1 MTTAYARDD
10 EGPRSKRAA
19 ILQAA
24 VEQFGEDG
32 YEATKWSVVADRV
45 GIGQTA
51 LYHYFESKAHCLLT
65 IMRLELQQSHD
76 RFASAIK
83 DAPSPR
89 EALHDALFH
98 SYDLTELEVLQ
109 VRVLVANTSILGNR
123 RKSKKEETERL
134 AARSLVAQIE
144 RDWTALLQRGM
155 DEKEFPER
163 DAHFLAQM
171 VLGLVVSVWRW
182 YRPNGPLSIDDVREF
197 ATGCAERMVLN

>member
-1 MTTAYARDD
+1 MSTAYATD
-10 EGPRSKRAA
+10 EAGPRSKRAA

-65 IMRLELQQSHD
+65 IMRIELQQSHD
-76 RFASAIK
+76 RFVEATAGTTSAGQ
-83 DAPSPR
+83 S
-89 EALHDALFH
+89 LHDSLEH

-109 VRVLVANTSILGNR
+109 VRVLVANVSILGNR

-134 AARSLVAQIE
+134 AARRLVSQIE

-155 DEKEFPER
+155 DEGEFPVR

-182 YRPNGPLSIDDVREF
+182 YRPNGPLTLDDVRSF
-197 ATGCAERMVLN
+197 VTGCAERMVLH

>member
-1 MTTAYARDD
+1 VSTAYATD
-10 EGPRSKRAA
+10 EAGPRSKRAA

-65 IMRLELQQSHD
+65 IMRIELQQSHD
-76 RFASAIK
+76 RFVEATAGTTSAGQ
-83 DAPSPR
+83 S
-89 EALHDALFH
+89 LHDSLEH

-109 VRVLVANTSILGNR
+109 VRVLVANVSILGNR

-134 AARSLVAQIE
+134 AARRLVSQIE

-155 DEKEFPER
+155 DEGEFPVR

-182 YRPNGPLSIDDVREF
+182 YRPNGPLTLDDVRSF
-197 ATGCAERMVLN
+197 VTGCAERMVLH